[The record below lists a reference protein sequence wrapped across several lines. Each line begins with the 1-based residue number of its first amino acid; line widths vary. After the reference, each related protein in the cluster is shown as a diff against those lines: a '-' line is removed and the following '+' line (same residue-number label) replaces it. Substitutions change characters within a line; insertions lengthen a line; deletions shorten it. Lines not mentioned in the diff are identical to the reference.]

1 MPYPAMA
8 HMSFLVVVC
17 ALRGAF
23 FRVVV
28 RTLTD
33 RGRLPI
39 FLWLCALHGSALAGD
54 IHSAN
59 LAADFAVAR
68 ESVVEAIEGA
78 GLVVTATI
86 PFNQMLARTAADLG
100 KPGSPYANAEIIQF
114 CSACLAWQLVEED
127 AGQLALCPLS
137 IAVYSLAGE
146 SGARLSW
153 RSPGR
158 ETPGRARADDLLR
171 DLVAR
176 ARRLAGQ

>member
-1 MPYPAMA
+1 MA
-8 HMSFLVVVC
+8 HMTFLVVVC

-28 RTLTD
+28 STLPE
-33 RGRLPI
+33 RGRLLV
-39 FLWLCALHGSALAGD
+39 FLWVTLPGSAMAGD
-54 IHSAN
+54 IHSAS

-78 GLVVTATI
+78 GLVVTASI
-86 PFNQMLARTAADLG
+86 PFNRMLARTAADLG
-100 KPGSPYANAEIIQF
+100 KSGSPYANAEIIQF
-114 CSACLAWQLVEED
+114 CSARLAWQLVEED
-127 AGQLALCPLS
+127 VGQLALCPLS

-146 SGARLSW
+146 SGVTLSW

-158 ETPGRARADDLLR
+158 ETLARTRADDLLR

-176 ARRLAGQ
+176 ALQLASQ

>member
-1 MPYPAMA
+1 MPFSVMA

-23 FRVVV
+23 FWSLVGRALLVAF
-28 RTLTD
+28 LAFAL
-33 RGRLPI
+33 RGN
-39 FLWLCALHGSALAGD
+39 AVAGD
-54 IHSAN
+54 IHSLN
-59 LAADFAVAR
+59 LAADFTMAR

-86 PFNQMLARTAADLG
+86 PFNQMLARTATDLG
-100 KPGSPYANAEIIQF
+100 KSGSPYANAEIIQF
-114 CSACLAWQLVEED
+114 CSARLAWQLVEED

-158 ETPGRARADDLLR
+158 ETPGRAQADDLLR

-176 ARRLAGQ
+176 ARRLASQ

>member
-1 MPYPAMA
+1 MPYSAMA
-8 HMSFLVVVC
+8 QMSFLVVVC

-28 RTLTD
+28 NTLTE
-33 RGRLPI
+33 RGWLLI
-39 FLWLCALHGSALAGD
+39 FLWFTLSGSALASD

-78 GLVVTATI
+78 GLVVTAAI

-100 KPGSPYANAEIIQF
+100 KSGSRYANAEIIQF
-114 CSACLAWQLVEED
+114 CSARLAWQMVEED

-137 IAVYSLAGE
+137 IAVYSLTGE
-146 SGARLSW
+146 SGATLSW

-158 ETPGRARADDLLR
+158 ETPGRAQADDLLR
-171 DLVAR
+171 DLVGR

>member
-1 MPYPAMA
+1 MPFSAMA

-23 FRVVV
+23 FWSLVGRALLVAF
-28 RTLTD
+28 LAFAL
-33 RGRLPI
+33 RGN
-39 FLWLCALHGSALAGD
+39 AVAGD
-54 IHSAN
+54 IHSLN
-59 LAADFAVAR
+59 LAADFTMAR

-86 PFNQMLARTAADLG
+86 PFNQMLARTATDLG
-100 KPGSPYANAEIIQF
+100 KSGSPYANAEIIQF
-114 CSACLAWQLVEED
+114 CSARLAWQLVEED
-127 AGQLALCPLS
+127 AGHLALCPLS

-158 ETPGRARADDLLR
+158 ETPGRAQADNLLR